1 MFRSV
6 LCETTTQSQIE
17 DRKNIEYKFVY
28 KFELMELR
36 PSIQENY
43 VNNTHGLHCFF
54 SKLLHIFHSMA
65 NRSCARWPT
74 DGTVISLRYIFD

>member
-6 LCETTTQSQIE
+6 LCETTTQSQTE
-17 DRKNIEYKFVY
+17 DRKNIEYKFVS

-43 VNNTHGLHCFF
+43 VNNKMARITLFF
-54 SKLLHIFHSMA
+54 LKAIAHFSLDGQSQLCTMA
-65 NRSCARWPT
+65 
-74 DGTVISLRYIFD
+74 DG